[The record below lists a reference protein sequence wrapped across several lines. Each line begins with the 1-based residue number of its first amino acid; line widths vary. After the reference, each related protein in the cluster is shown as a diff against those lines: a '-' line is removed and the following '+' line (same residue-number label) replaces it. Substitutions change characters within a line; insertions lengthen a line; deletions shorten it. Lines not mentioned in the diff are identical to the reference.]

1 MELEAKAFGWQAL
14 TKKNKN
20 THKKTKNLK
29 IFSSLSVII
38 EREFFLEIYM
48 KKKEQ
53 NLLFAVE
60 RKGYSQK
67 EVEEYVRATTA
78 RNEEIHSELRG
89 RIEDLIAQNKRLNER
104 LEDYKNKEDKI
115 AEAIITAKE
124 NADKMTLDI
133 KLRYMMELER
143 LNMFR
148 AKWTGVYEDLK
159 ERYGFDGDAL
169 NVESVALST
178 KLEIERFLQRDFSL
192 SKGSDDMSAEESF
205 RLESDRLSKINSGVI
220 DLKNKL
226 VDAMKKEK
234 VASSI
239 ND

>member
-1 MELEAKAFGWQAL
+1 
-14 TKKNKN
+14 
-20 THKKTKNLK
+20 
-29 IFSSLSVII
+29 
-38 EREFFLEIYM
+38 M

-89 RIEDLIAQNKRLNER
+89 RIEDLIAQNKMLNER

-234 VASSI
+234 VASSM
-239 ND
+239 DD

>member
-1 MELEAKAFGWQAL
+1 
-14 TKKNKN
+14 
-20 THKKTKNLK
+20 
-29 IFSSLSVII
+29 
-38 EREFFLEIYM
+38 M

-53 NLLFAVE
+53 NMFTVE
-60 RKGYSQK
+60 KKGYSQK
-67 EVEEYVRATTA
+67 EVDEFIKITTA
-78 RNEEIHSELRG
+78 RTEEIHGELRG
-89 RIEDLIAQNKRLNER
+89 RIEELIEENKRLKETVQG
-104 LEDYKNKEDKI
+104 YKAKEEKI

-148 AKWTGVYEDLK
+148 AKWTGVYEELK

-192 SKGSDDMSAEESF
+192 SKGGDNMSAEESF
-205 RLESDRLSKINSGVI
+205 RLEAERLSRLPNGVN
-220 DLKNKL
+220 DLKAKL
-226 VDAMKKEK
+226 ASAMKKEK
-234 VASSI
+234 VASSVEE
-239 ND
+239 

>member
-1 MELEAKAFGWQAL
+1 MELEAKAFGRKAL

-38 EREFFLEIYM
+38 EGEFYLEIYM

-89 RIEDLIAQNKRLNER
+89 RIEDLIAQNKMLNER

-234 VASSI
+234 VASSM
-239 ND
+239 DD

>member
-1 MELEAKAFGWQAL
+1 
-14 TKKNKN
+14 
-20 THKKTKNLK
+20 
-29 IFSSLSVII
+29 
-38 EREFFLEIYM
+38 M

-53 NLLFAVE
+53 NMFTVE
-60 RKGYSQK
+60 KKGYSQK
-67 EVEEYVRATTA
+67 EVDEFIKTTTA
-78 RNEEIHSELRG
+78 RSEEIHGELRG
-89 RIEDLIAQNKRLNER
+89 RIEGLIEENKRLKETVQG
-104 LEDYKNKEDKI
+104 YKAKEEKI

-148 AKWTGVYEDLK
+148 AKWTGVYEELK

-192 SKGSDDMSAEESF
+192 SKGGDNMSAEESF
-205 RLESDRLSKINSGVI
+205 RLEADRLSRLPNGVN
-220 DLKNKL
+220 DLKAKL
-226 VDAMKKEK
+226 ASAMKKEK
-234 VASSI
+234 VASSVEE
-239 ND
+239 